1 VGREVDQIS
10 SIINYLF
17 EIIRS
22 LGYFGIMLGLMVE
35 VIPSEIV
42 LAYGGFLV
50 SSGHINFFGAVVF
63 GTIGGVLAQLFIY
76 WIGRYGGRPV
86 LDKYGKYILIKK
98 SHVDHAEAWFNKY
111 GTGVIFTARF
121 IPVVRHAISIPAGL
135 ARMNVWRFT
144 ILTTLA
150 IIPWSVLFIYL
161 GMLLGDK
168 WEQIDE
174 VAAPYIKPILLV
186 ALALLIIYFVIKWI
200 LSKNKKGS
208 V

>member
-1 VGREVDQIS
+1 
-10 SIINYLF
+10 
-17 EIIRS
+17 
-22 LGYFGIMLGLMVE
+22 
-35 VIPSEIV
+35 
-42 LAYGGFLV
+42 
-50 SSGHINFFGAVVF
+50 
-63 GTIGGVLAQLFIY
+63 
-76 WIGRYGGRPV
+76 
-86 LDKYGKYILIKK
+86 
-98 SHVDHAEAWFNKY
+98 
-111 GTGVIFTARF
+111 
-121 IPVVRHAISIPAGL
+121 
-135 ARMNVWRFT
+135 MNVWRFT

>member
-1 VGREVDQIS
+1 MDHIS

-98 SHVDHAEAWFNKY
+98 AMS
-111 GTGVIFTARF
+111 
-121 IPVVRHAISIPAGL
+121 
-135 ARMNVWRFT
+135 
-144 ILTTLA
+144 TTL
-150 IIPWSVLFIYL
+150 
-161 GMLLGDK
+161 
-168 WEQIDE
+168 
-174 VAAPYIKPILLV
+174 KPGSINMARESFLQ
-186 ALALLIIYFVIKWI
+186 LALSLLFVTRSQSLPGW
-200 LSKNKKGS
+200 LE
-208 V
+208 